1 MRLPAFEIF
10 FFLAPEPFYSN
21 RIPMCKISKKELPLI
36 DTQQSLTHACLL
48 PLKVA
53 FEVSLRL
60 QGADTEKRWDSP
72 VCLFLL
78 L

>member
-1 MRLPAFEIF
+1 
-10 FFLAPEPFYSN
+10 
-21 RIPMCKISKKELPLI
+21 MCKISKKELPLT